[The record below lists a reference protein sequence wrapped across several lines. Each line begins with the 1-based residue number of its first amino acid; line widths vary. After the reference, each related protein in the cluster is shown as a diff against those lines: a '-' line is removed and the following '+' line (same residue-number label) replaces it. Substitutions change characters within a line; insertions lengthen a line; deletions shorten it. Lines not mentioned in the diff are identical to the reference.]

1 MAIEGPFDILY
12 NRIMAFPDRHIVLTP
27 LVGKAF
33 HVISAAGEGAK
44 QRFRKELVKA
54 GEYVH
59 EADGYEFAITT
70 DTLHHWAKTFAA
82 MKANGVKVPIPATH
96 EGMGDPDKNRGYVT
110 DMFVDD
116 NSLVMT
122 CELIGKDALAA
133 AARSD
138 VSIGVP
144 IDFTDGHGN
153 EYSRP
158 ITHVAMV
165 TDPVIPGLGDFIP
178 IAASRTRK
186 EKKVKKYA
194 ELVKA
199 LELKE
204 EVNDDN
210 VVALVL
216 SHHKA
221 QSEKL
226 VEFTEQVAS
235 LETKLKAKP
244 KLAASED
251 KDKDKGKPIDP
262 VLLSLAAD
270 NRGMKLDA
278 LVAAGKVTPDVRKEL
293 VATFIGDDQKALTL
307 SLQSGG
313 DVFDRVVAAFAT
325 NDPVKL
331 AETTR
336 PQTLVLGGVKD
347 NDKDKDVLIDDA
359 KARAKAA
366 VA

>member
-1 MAIEGPFDILY
+1 MLFSHKHDL
-12 NRIMAFPDRHIVLTP
+12 VLTP
-27 LVGKAF
+27 LIGQSFYA
-33 HVISAAGEGAK
+33 ISAAGEGAK
-44 QRFRKELVKA
+44 RRFRKELIKV

-59 EADGYEFAITT
+59 EPDGYEFAITS
-70 DTLHHWAKTFAA
+70 DTLQHWAKTFAL

-110 DMFVDD
+110 DMFVDN

-144 IDFTDGHGN
+144 VEWTDGHGN
-153 EYSRP
+153 EYKRP

-165 TDPVIPGLGDFIP
+165 TDPVIPGLEDFIP
-178 IAASRTRK
+178 LAASRTRK
-186 EKKVKKYA
+186 EQNVKKYA

-210 VVALVL
+210 VIALVL
-216 SHHKA
+216 SHHKV
-221 QSEKL
+221 QTDKL
-226 VEFTEQVAS
+226 VGLTKQVTS
-235 LETKLKAKP
+235 LETKLKAQPKP
-244 KLAASED
+244 TPTPED
-251 KDKDKGKPIDP
+251 KPVDP

-293 VATFIGDDQKALTL
+293 ATTFIGDNQEALEL
-307 SLQSGG
+307 SLKSGG
-313 DVFDRVVAAFAT
+313 DVFDRVIAAFAA

-336 PQTLVLGGVKD
+336 PQTLTLSGVKD
-347 NDKDKDVLIDDA
+347 DDGKNKDVLIDDA

-366 VA
+366 VV

>member
-1 MAIEGPFDILY
+1 
-12 NRIMAFPDRHIVLTP
+12 MAFPNQHVILTP
-27 LVGKAF
+27 FIGKPF

-44 QRFRKELVKA
+44 QRFRKELIKV

-59 EADGYEFAITT
+59 EPDGYEFAITS
-70 DTLHHWAKTFAA
+70 DTLQHWAKTFAS

-144 IDFTDGHGN
+144 VEWTDGHGN
-153 EYSRP
+153 EYKRP

-178 IAASRTRK
+178 LAASRTRK
-186 EKKVKKYA
+186 EQNVKKYA

-199 LELKE
+199 LDLKE

-210 VVALVL
+210 VAALVL

-221 QSEKL
+221 QAEKL
-226 VEFTEQVAS
+226 VGLTKQITS
-235 LETKLKAKP
+235 LETKLKAQPKP
-244 KLAASED
+244 P
-251 KDKDKGKPIDP
+251 KDEEKPIDP

-278 LVAAGKVTPDVRKEL
+278 LVTAGRITPDVRKTL
-293 VATFIGDDQKALTL
+293 ATTFIGDDQKALTL
-307 SLQSGG
+307 SLQNRDGG
-313 DVFDRVVAAFAT
+313 AVFDSVIDAFAV

-336 PQTLVLGGVKD
+336 SQTLALSGVRD
-347 NDKDKDVLIDDA
+347 GDDDKSKDVLVDDA
-359 KARAKAA
+359 TARAKAA